1 MGADDESD
9 DFTKAENEAARK
21 YLLIKVPDFAI
32 DPAGDPNPSEAIFGA
47 DKAAERAGRYG
58 LPMTSYLRLGVPK
71 EDDIGDEL
79 IEHAYAVGA
88 VGFTGALE
96 LSNAKKLSDGTME
109 TVPVAF
115 VDDERNRGHEA
126 SLIEPHVA
134 DGHGLTK
141 DERYNF
147 HTRHLKA
154 RGGWRDHSDGNRIT
168 TTYGDKVEVIRGN
181 YKLVVMGRQDDP
193 GNSQGHEWCGNHV
206 QDWGQGTMPGA
217 SVTLEWIQSGNT
229 PPSPINMQ
237 DPEDPTATYKG
248 GSWLLIN
255 STERVYQYSRN
266 AGNFRTQQWGE
277 KLEAYVG
284 SEDPESWGTTAG
296 VGYKGHPTAAED
308 AAYHKVEDDN
318 DLTSK
323 LLPSSIGL
331 PRGNPHMISKTWAR
345 RIDNYTGTTNWP
357 IPKVYEETWV
367 TDKES
372 KENITT
378 LNEKSTI
385 VTKTS
390 DETVTTV
397 TETSKIGTQVSTTFA
412 GAVVDTTFVGASNET
427 VIAGAKN
434 EITVA
439 GLMGEITLALGK
451 GSVEIMAGALE
462 LSIIG
467 IKRALTIG
475 VGKEW
480 KIGEVEEIPIPKK
493 TTITIDDLKLS
504 ISSTRAILSS
514 SRTTLNEKTAAMIAQ
529 HKAMQMYLGA

>member
-1 MGADDESD
+1 MGEQDAEVAEGEED

-32 DPAGDPNPSEAIFGA
+32 DPSGDPNPSVATFGE

-58 LPMTSYLRLGVPK
+58 QPMTSYLRLGVPK
-71 EDDIGDEL
+71 EDDIGDDL

-88 VGFTGALE
+88 VGFTGELE
-96 LSNAKKLSDGTME
+96 LANKSKVA
-109 TVPVAF
+109 VAF
-115 VDDERNRGHEA
+115 VDDERNRGHES
-126 SLIEPHVA
+126 SLVEPHVA

-147 HTRHLKA
+147 HTKHLKSK
-154 RGGWRDHSDGNRIT
+154 GGWRDHSDGNRIS

-217 SVTLEWIQSGNT
+217 SVTLEWIQSGNV

-277 KLEAYVG
+277 KLESYVG

-318 DLTSK
+318 DLTGK

-331 PRGNPHMISKTWAR
+331 PRGNPHIINKTWAR
-345 RIDNYTGTTNWP
+345 RVDDYTGTSNWR
-357 IPKVYEETWV
+357 IPKVYEETWI

-372 KENITT
+372 KEDITT
-378 LNEKSTI
+378 LKETSNIT
-385 VTKTS
+385 TKTS
-390 DETVTTV
+390 DETVKTL
-397 TETSKIGTQVSTTFA
+397 TETSHIGTQVSTTYA
-412 GAVVDTTFVGASNET
+412 LAQVDTTFVAASNNT
-427 VIAGAKN
+427 TIAGGTN

-439 GLMGEITLALGK
+439 GVIGEITISPIGK
-451 GSVEIMAGALE
+451 GSIEIMPVALE

-467 IKRALTIG
+467 TTRKLSIG

-480 KIGEVEEIPIPKK
+480 QVGKIEEIVLVDK
-493 TTITIDDLKLS
+493 TSVTMQDVKTSLTNTRNSLQQKWNSLS
-504 ISSTRAILSS
+504 NSI
-514 SRTTLNEKTAAMIAQ
+514 TTLKNDIRAAITN
-529 HKAMQMYLGA
+529 LGN